1 MRVGLVIYGRL
12 DKRSGGFLY
21 DYQLAHYLRQ
31 QGDEVTVIS
40 LPWQNYGRHLTHNFL
55 PSLRRQLVDGRFH
68 IILQDELNHPSLFLL
83 NKWLRTRQSAPIFT
97 IVHHLRL
104 SEARPAWQNWLVRA
118 VERPY
123 LASVDGYIF
132 NSHTT
137 RQAVADVLGPVT
149 RPYVVAP
156 PAGSR
161 FGRLITE
168 AEITRR
174 AHEDGPLRL
183 LFVGNVMRRKGLH
196 TLLAAVARL
205 PAGAVELAV
214 VGDTA
219 VEPGYY
225 RSLQPQLSILAERV
239 TVYGRVPDT
248 ALSALMQKSHVLVVP
263 SSYEGFGIVYLEGMG
278 AGLPAI
284 ATTAGGAGEIVTDG
298 VNGFLIAPEDEAA
311 LAQKLSW
318 LHQNRHELAAMGQ
331 AALAHWQQH
340 PSWADSMARV
350 RVFLSG
356 QG

>member
-21 DYQLAHYLRQ
+21 DYQLARYLRQ

-40 LPWQNYGRHLTHNFL
+40 LPWQSYGRHLTHNFS
-55 PSLRRQLVDGRFH
+55 PSLRRQLVNGRFH
-68 IILQDELNHPSLFLL
+68 ILLQDELNHPSLFLL
-83 NKWLRTRQSAPIFT
+83 NKWLRARQPAPIFT

-104 SEARPAWQNWLVRA
+104 SEARPAWQNSVYRA

-132 NSHTT
+132 NSHAT
-137 RQAVADVLGPVT
+137 RQAVANVLGQVT

-156 PAGSR
+156 PAGDR

-205 PAGAVELAV
+205 PVGCVELAV
-214 VGDTA
+214 VGETA
-219 VEPGYY
+219 VEPGCYQ
-225 RSLQPQLSILAERV
+225 SLQPQLAALGERV
-239 TVYGRVPDT
+239 TVYGRVPDAT
-248 ALSALMQKSHVLVVP
+248 LTALMQKSHVMVVP

-298 VNGFLIAPEDEAA
+298 VNGFLIAPDDETT
-311 LAQKLSW
+311 LAQKLFW
-318 LHQNRHELAAMGQ
+318 LHQNRHQLAAMGQ
-331 AALAHWQQH
+331 AALARWRQH
-340 PSWADSMARV
+340 PSWTDSMARI
-350 RVFLSG
+350 RAFLSG